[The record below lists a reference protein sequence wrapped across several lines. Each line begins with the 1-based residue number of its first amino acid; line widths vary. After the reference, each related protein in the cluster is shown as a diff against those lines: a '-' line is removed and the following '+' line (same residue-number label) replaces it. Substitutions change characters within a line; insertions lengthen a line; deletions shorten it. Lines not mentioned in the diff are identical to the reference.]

1 MQRSDPLELIVSGL
15 GCPLFD
21 DPEKAVEVNEGHSL
35 VPWCGQRS
43 LLIDRYDCRAYLQ
56 DLTEYDRVISLN
68 QEDYLSEEE
77 VAIEKM
83 CEFERY
89 LELQVDVDDMT
100 TQAEEQRKRE
110 LEASRCKYGAVDF
123 SYDESND
130 GCKEPE
136 VENGATGAD
145 TASHVDEMAN
155 DPYIC
160 PPELK
165 HLTDVHFP
173 DTDKQAQIIER
184 TAVFV
189 SRQGSQM
196 EIVLKAKQTSN
207 PLFGFL
213 NYDHILNPFYKEMVK
228 LIRQGRYVPKL
239 RPSKPETLEQ
249 VEPNKSIQDDH
260 YELKLPKVDI
270 SNTAYASLINKF
282 KKVNEMASQAQAA
295 AAVQP
300 SPSGLP
306 TKESCSPEPRT
317 ETPPAADET
326 CADASADRR
335 PLPPQNAEDSQSAD
349 TNTQNPANNDSVTP
363 TKSHENP
370 ADVQSSA
377 EEYEQCYQEYYKH
390 YYSHYYTQFSDQQ
403 AKMALRAGTSIS
415 DEHRAA
421 IVQQAAKA
429 AAVAASAA
437 VNAMYQAK
445 LAQKSAQTN
454 QSMTVTMTPGERGII
469 DKMAEYVARN
479 GIEFEELVT
488 RQKGGDARFAF
499 LRPNHPHHSYYL
511 TRRRQLLPD
520 PPDSD
525 ADKLVPVATSHATTD
540 TTETPTASQQATALA
555 PLLSEAKPSDSPS
568 DMISDRQSSISFK
581 LMRPCSSTK
590 LHPNGDAAPPSVYVH
605 SSISTECGLPS
616 SCPALGKEYNSPARP
631 VTPMNSVASDDDASG
646 SAGSHRDR
654 SKSPV
659 RFSLPGI
666 PSASSSSASSPASSR
681 SGSPS
686 GSSPERSRASSPPS
700 PVVKAKSL
708 KDKQRSKPSRCIA
721 KRERKLSEEPEVN
734 PLLYPRTDIP
744 CPYSPPSPANS
755 PDVKSEVKSSPRTP
769 PLGSNAIEYMLDTV
783 ETSHSPDNRKSSR
796 TEERLRQERRRR
808 AAQLVAQLRT
818 GASSANVSSSSR
830 SDHSSMRPCASMSAL
845 SVSSSPP
852 PAPDSVPAAVA
863 HAVVASLKR
872 RHEESLAS
880 LEAEVKARRR
890 MRSPPSAY
898 ALPKER
904 SHKSSSSRDSS
915 SRHSHSPVPRE
926 RDESPERKRSKHK
939 KHTSRR

>member
-249 VEPNKSIQDDH
+249 VEPNK
-260 YELKLPKVDI
+260 K
-270 SNTAYASLINKF
+270 SLLRF
-282 KKVNEMASQAQAA
+282 YFSR
-295 AAVQP
+295 
-300 SPSGLP
+300 L
-306 TKESCSPEPRT
+306 CS
-317 ETPPAADET
+317 
-326 CADASADRR
+326 
-335 PLPPQNAEDSQSAD
+335 
-349 TNTQNPANNDSVTP
+349 
-363 TKSHENP
+363 
-370 ADVQSSA
+370 
-377 EEYEQCYQEYYKH
+377 
-390 YYSHYYTQFSDQQ
+390 
-403 AKMALRAGTSIS
+403 
-415 DEHRAA
+415 
-421 IVQQAAKA
+421 
-429 AAVAASAA
+429 
-437 VNAMYQAK
+437 
-445 LAQKSAQTN
+445 
-454 QSMTVTMTPGERGII
+454 VTMTPGERGII

-555 PLLSEAKPSDSPS
+555 PLVSEAKPSDSPS

-939 KHTSRR
+939 KHHTSRR

>member
-1 MQRSDPLELIVSGL
+1 
-15 GCPLFD
+15 
-21 DPEKAVEVNEGHSL
+21 
-35 VPWCGQRS
+35 
-43 LLIDRYDCRAYLQ
+43 YDCRAYLQ
-56 DLTEYDRVISLN
+56 DLADYDRVISLN

-89 LELQVDVDDMT
+89 LELQMDVDDMT

-130 GCKEPE
+130 DCKEPE

-145 TASHVDEMAN
+145 TASHVDETAN

-295 AAVQP
+295 AAIQP
-300 SPSGLP
+300 SPSSLP
-306 TKESCSPEPRT
+306 TKESCSSEPRT
-317 ETPPAADET
+317 ATPPATDEIGADP
-326 CADASADRR
+326 SADRR
-335 PLPPQNAEDSQSAD
+335 PLPPQNAEGSQSAD
-349 TNTQNPANNDSVTP
+349 TSTQNPANDDSVAP
-363 TKSHENP
+363 TKPHENP

-403 AKMALRAGTSIS
+403 AKMVLRAGTSIS

-445 LAQKSAQTN
+445 LVQKSAQTN

-520 PPDSD
+520 LPDSD
-525 ADKLVPVATSHATTD
+525 ADKLVPAATSHSNSD
-540 TTETPTASQQATALA
+540 TTETPAPSQQATALG
-555 PLLSEAKPSDSPS
+555 PLVSETKPSDSPS

-581 LMRPCSSTK
+581 LMKPCSSTK

-605 SSISTECGLPS
+605 SSIPTECGLTS

-631 VTPMNSVASDDDASG
+631 ATPMNSVASDDDASG

-666 PSASSSSASSPASSR
+666 PSASSSSAASPASSR

-686 GSSPERSRASSPPS
+686 GSSPERSLASSPPS

-708 KDKQRSKPSRCIA
+708 KDKQRSKPSR
-721 KRERKLSEEPEVN
+721 ERKLSEEPKVN

-769 PLGSNAIEYMLDTV
+769 PLGSNAIECMLDTI
-783 ETSHSPDNRKSSR
+783 ETSHSPDKSNR

-818 GASSANVSSSSR
+818 GASSASVSFASR

-939 KHTSRR
+939 KHHTSRR